1 MRIQSVAATSDL
13 ANFLRKTLTLTL
25 LLAFSTVFDAHSAP
39 LFCSDLTSTST
50 PDHVLTGCQT
60 DTRPMWLSATSPD
73 DDAERYRDLDAID
86 AILFSKPQKPQLFQI
101 GRHALAEDREDNIEN
116 APPGGTTQVGHA
128 TVDGEQVSL
137 FNLNTE
143 SLSQDE
149 RWYYMNIDQDG
160 TYLFFGDG
168 EMPEADE
175 PGGNPADEELVPDG
189 IGIGK
194 KWYF

>member
-1 MRIQSVAATSDL
+1 MPIRSVAVARDL
-13 ANFLRKTLTLTL
+13 ANSLQKTLVLTL
-25 LLAFSTVFDAHSAP
+25 LLALSAVLDAHAAP
-39 LFCSDLTSTST
+39 IFCSDLTFT

-60 DTRPMWLSATSPD
+60 DTRPIWLPATSPNED
-73 DDAERYRDLDAID
+73 VERYGDLDAID
-86 AILFSKPQKPQLFQI
+86 AILSSKPQKPQLFQI

-116 APPGGTTQVGHA
+116 TPPGGTTQVGQA
-128 TVDGEQVSL
+128 AADGEQVSL

-175 PGGNPADEELVPDG
+175 PGANPADDELVPEG